1 MLTKKNPLLYLKIV
15 ADGASSRMLHQVA
28 MTVGTVIYHWK
39 SQNAITLLQVS
50 TWTLQNA
57 ASTYMIYLVLAP
69 LGQASLEK
77 LQKLHSY
84 GLGGLGTFLRSQD
97 IGDVYPRI
105 QNKLFKY
112 LE

>member
-57 ASTYMIYLVLAP
+57 ASTNMIYLVPVP

-77 LQKLHSY
+77 LQKLHSN
-84 GLGGLGTFLRSQD
+84 GLGGLGMF
-97 IGDVYPRI
+97 
-105 QNKLFKY
+105 
-112 LE
+112 